1 MWLLILV
8 AVVVSVVLAEGWRQ
22 RRKYGPP
29 SGRPNLAGAGFL
41 ELQGHLQPDRK
52 VEMMEAQLKGVNVA
66 DSEQDAVGAGGAP
79 KHREPT
85 AR

>member
-1 MWLLILV
+1 MWLVVL
-8 AVVVSVVLAEGWRQ
+8 AVVVVSLVLGEAWRQ

-52 VEMMEAQLKGVNVA
+52 VEMMQAQAKGQNVA
-66 DSEQDAVGAGGAP
+66 DSEQEVAGAGKEP
-79 KHREPT
+79 DHREPT
-85 AR
+85 TR